1 MKKKILFASTSLIP
15 ISISPIFLVISC
27 SNAIQ
32 DQANQYYKAIFNQS
46 QKTDLGK
53 NTAYPQSVYDAQSL
67 LDNLIE
73 DNEIKNVPSNFELY
87 LNEFDYSA
95 NGILS
100 LKVNL
105 VDKSSKQIIEPTS
118 NPNEDFFTNRIT
130 IRGFKHFAKDEIDKL
145 EAEYEKFNQ
154 SELTFNQKGIEKIL
168 DYHLDLTPHINF
180 DNLSSENNITK
191 LLNNFNNNSGDYQIA
206 KIVTNNDPI
215 ILDENQSELT
225 FNFGILLAKKNEPT
239 KILNAKNNQ
248 LKSFKVPYK
257 PFFKN
262 QLEASMFSWADKKPS
277 EIKSSINIDWI
288 FNNKAKLFTNDSQQL
303 LLQKS
308 WFSDLVVNPLDD
320 KGSIG
325 ITVKFGR
332 NDTKET
338 LNQVIIS
345 FKK

>member
-1 MKKKILFASTSLIP
+1 MKKKILFVSTSLIP

-32 DQANQYYKAIFNQS
+32 DQANKYYKSIFNQS

-67 LDNLIE
+67 LDNLID
-73 DNEIKNVPSNFELY
+73 DNEIKNVPGNFELF

-105 VDKSSKQIIEPTS
+105 VEKSTKKIIEPTFNS
-118 NPNEDFFTNRIT
+118 NEDFFTNRIT
-130 IRGFKHFAKDEIDKL
+130 IRGFKHFPKEEIDKL
-145 EAEYEKFNQ
+145 EAEYEKFNNSQ
-154 SELTFNQKGIEKIL
+154 LTFNKKGIEKIL
-168 DYHLDLTPHINF
+168 DYHLDLMPHIDF
-180 DNLSSENNITK
+180 DDLNNENNITK
-191 LLNNFNNNSGDYQIA
+191 LLNNFSNTSNDYQVA
-206 KIVTNNDPI
+206 KIVTNADPI
-215 ILDENQSELT
+215 ILDETRTELT
-225 FNFGILLAKKNEPT
+225 FNFGILLAKKSEPT
-239 KILNAKNNQ
+239 KILNAKNNK

-262 QLEASMFSWADKKPS
+262 QLEARMFNWADKKPS
-277 EIKSSINIDWI
+277 EIKSSIDMEWI

-303 LLQKS
+303 LLEKS
-308 WFSDLVVNPLDD
+308 WFSDLVVNPLED

-325 ITVKFGR
+325 ITIKFGK

-338 LNQVIIS
+338 LNQVIIG